1 MTRGR
6 VLKSAFQSVSDSKNT
21 VPLAIWISHILVNT
35 TPRAKFSVFSA
46 RFKPFKTKVERVSR
60 AGGVV
65 WRWGRQCPTPAG
77 FFFDVLRKRVNKKTQ
92 LSANIDFNLKNF
104 MARKCATVAPNVVEV
119 SRATF
124 VSKHNCRRV
133 TRVVLAKSRTFH
145 TFSNVF
151 YNLHYKTPGLIVE
164 IAFCISLI

>member
-1 MTRGR
+1 MVRAR
-6 VLKSAFQSVSDSKNT
+6 VLKSGFQSVSDSKT
-21 VPLAIWISHILVNT
+21 TKLLAIWISHIFVNT
-35 TPRAKFSVFSA
+35 TQRAKFSVFLA

-77 FFFDVLRKRVNKKTQ
+77 FFWDLLRKRVNKKML
-92 LSANIDFNLKNF
+92 LSANSDFNLKNF
-104 MARKCATVAPNVVEV
+104 MGWKDGTVAPNVVKI

-124 VSKHNCRRV
+124 ANKHNCRSL
-133 TRVVLAKSRTFH
+133 TQVVLAKSPTFH

-151 YNLHYKTPGLIVE
+151 YNLYYKTPGLILE
-164 IAFCISLI
+164 IAFCLSLI